1 MKKFYSVLVISIFSL
16 NSLLIGNSSA
26 IGSSP
31 VEICINKFVQ
41 NGNTYDFGAD
51 MCNKFT
57 KDSLQCMDFFIKKYW
72 YLSDAAKLCNGGG
85 DGSFK
90 CMSSLLI
97 QMPNMPP
104 NWVAQRC
111 FGTKL

>member
-1 MKKFYSVLVISIFSL
+1 MKKFYTVLVISIFFL

-57 KDSLQCMDFFIKKYW
+57 KDSVKCMDFFIKKNFS
-72 YLSDAAKLCNGGG
+72 LSVAAKLCNGGG

-90 CMSSLLI
+90 CMSSLLK
-97 QMPNMPP
+97 QMPYIPIM
-104 NWVAQRC
+104 VAQRC

>member
-1 MKKFYSVLVISIFSL
+1 MKKFYTVLVISIFSL
-16 NSLLIGNSSA
+16 NSILIGNSLA

-41 NGNTYDFGAD
+41 KGNTYDLGAD

-57 KDSLQCMDFFIKKYW
+57 KDSLKCMNFYIKKKW
-72 YLSDAAKLCNGGG
+72 YLTDAARLCNGGG